1 MLKEKGSFQVADE
14 TRSRFRFSSNAT
26 HLGAFWLQSKQH
38 EAGFDVYDRERRQ
51 FGQNFLVDPDVI
63 RGIVDDV
70 DPLPGGTVIEIG
82 PGAAALTEPLCAR
95 AGRVVGIE
103 IDPKW
108 AEKLPRKVGGGANLV
123 VVNKDALLVDLDP
136 WFEPFPGTEKPALCG
151 NLPYNRASAIL
162 IRFLPH
168 IGQFRHFVFMVQWEV
183 AKRVCAGP
191 GSRNYGS
198 LSVIVANHATPEIRL
213 KIGPDSFRPRPRV
226 HSGTFRLVAREAP
239 LETDPIFPW
248 FVRAA
253 FRQKRKTLRNS
264 MLMTFSAPDV
274 DAAIAH
280 CELPAAIRAEAIP
293 LETFVALFRFLKP
306 RIDEFQ
312 APPIS
317 DDESDD

>member
-1 MLKEKGSFQVADE
+1 M
-14 TRSRFRFSSNAT
+14 RS
-26 HLGAFWLQSKQH
+26 LQPIPALYQKNTKQDI
-38 EAGFDVYDRERRQ
+38 DVYDRERRQ

-82 PGAAALTEPLCAR
+82 PGAAALTEPLCER
-95 AGRVVGIE
+95 AGRVVAIE

-108 AEKLPRKVGGGANLV
+108 AEKLPRKVGVGANLV
-123 VVNKDALLVDLDP
+123 VVNRDALLVDLDP
-136 WFEPFPGTEKPALCG
+136 WLEPDPGSEKPALCG

-162 IRFLPH
+162 VRFLPL
-168 IGQFRHFVFMVQWEV
+168 IGRFRHFVFMVQWEV
-183 AKRVCAGP
+183 AKRVCATP
-191 GSRNYGS
+191 GGRDYGS
-198 LSVIVANHATPEIRL
+198 LSVIVANHARSEIRL

-239 LETDPIFPW
+239 LETDPLFPW

-264 MLMTFSAPDV
+264 LLMTFAPHDV

-280 CELPAAIRAEAIP
+280 CELPPAIRAEAIP

-312 APPIS
+312 TPPGS
-317 DDESDD
+317 SDESDG

>member
-1 MLKEKGSFQVADE
+1 M
-14 TRSRFRFSSNAT
+14 
-26 HLGAFWLQSKQH
+26 
-38 EAGFDVYDRERRQ
+38 YDRDRRQ
-51 FGQNFLVDPDVI
+51 FGQNFLVDPEVI

-70 DPLPGGTVIEIG
+70 DPVPEGTVIEIG
-82 PGAAALTEPLCAR
+82 PGAAALTEPLCGR
-95 AGRVVGIE
+95 AGRVVAIE

-123 VVNKDALLVDLDP
+123 VVNRDALLVDLDP
-136 WFEPFPGTEKPALCG
+136 WFAPFPGGLKPALCG

-198 LSVIVANHATPEIRL
+198 LSVIVANHAIAEIRL
-213 KIGPDSFRPRPRV
+213 KIGPDSFRPRPKV

-239 LETDPIFPW
+239 LEPDPLFPW

-264 MLMTFSAPDV
+264 LLMTFSAPDV

-280 CELPAAIRAEAIP
+280 CELAPGVRAEQIS
-293 LETFVALFRFLKP
+293 LETFAALFHALKP

-312 APPIS
+312 TPPVS
-317 DDESDD
+317 DEESDD

>member
-1 MLKEKGSFQVADE
+1 M
-14 TRSRFRFSSNAT
+14 
-26 HLGAFWLQSKQH
+26 
-38 EAGFDVYDRERRQ
+38 YDRERRQ
-51 FGQNFLVDPDVI
+51 FGQNFLVDPEVV

-82 PGAAALTEPLCAR
+82 PGAAAITEPLCAR
-95 AGRVVGIE
+95 AGRVVAVE

-108 AEKLPRKVGGGANLV
+108 AEKLPHKVGGGANLV
-123 VVNKDALLVDLDP
+123 VVNRDALLVDLDP
-136 WFEPFPGTEKPALCG
+136 WFEPFPGGEKPALCG

-162 IRFLPH
+162 LRFLPH
-168 IGQFRHFVFMVQWEV
+168 IRNFRHFVFMVQWEV

-198 LSVIVANHATPEIRL
+198 LSVIVANHAVGEIRL

-239 LETDPIFPW
+239 LEPDPMFPW

-264 MLMTFSAPDV
+264 LLMTFTASDV
-274 DAAIAH
+274 DQAIAS
-280 CELPAAIRAEAIP
+280 CGLAAGVRGEELP
-293 LETFVALFRFLKP
+293 LETFVALFRALKP
-306 RIDEFQ
+306 RIEAFQ
-312 APPIS
+312 AEAGLDEET
-317 DDESDD
+317 DD